1 MLEHYTMVLGNKDQ
15 KDFPH
20 MEQGMVNVPIC
31 EIIILDVFVF
41 RSEIIQNNS
50 LFYTILNDRLS
61 KYVLWMENMAF
72 DRVIA
77 YL

>member
-1 MLEHYTMVLGNKDQ
+1 
-15 KDFPH
+15 

-50 LFYTILNDRLS
+50 LFYTILNDRQVVVS
-61 KYVLWMENMAF
+61 KTS
-72 DRVIA
+72 
-77 YL
+77 